1 MTNNRNNKE
10 EQLIEKLI
18 AGEEHAYRHI
28 IDKYREAVIR
38 LCRGFTGS
46 SDDAEDLAQDVFLE
60 VFRSIS
66 RFRGQSSLSTWIYRI
81 AVNKSQ
87 NFVRDRRK
95 GVYDNYTPVLDRE
108 RSEDEGYTA
117 DKRLATKEHAEA
129 LHNALNSLPSAQR
142 MAFVLSK
149 YEDLKYTEIAEIMKT
164 SVSAVESLLYRA
176 KKNLQEKLFAYYKKN
191 ME

>member
-1 MTNNRNNKE
+1 MTNNSNNKE

-95 GVYDNYTPVLDRE
+95 RFHDNYTPVPDRE
-108 RSEDEGYTA
+108 RREDEGYTA
-117 DKRLATKEHAEA
+117 DKRLTTKDHAEA
-129 LHNALNSLPSAQR
+129 LHNALNSLPSGQR

-149 YEDLKYTEIAEIMKT
+149 YEDLKYIEIAEIMKI

-176 KKNLQEKLFAYYKKN
+176 KKNLQEKLLAYYKKN